1 MLGSHHSPTALPC
14 EGDSPAP
21 CGPARRADRGSSLV
35 RVALDDLF
43 DLNAIVDRVLAQ
55 LVEEHGEEWVVER
68 SDRLQAAFG
77 RAAETALS
85 DATPLVKELKAAAP
99 AMLEERRRGRREYR
113 EMIEEHWAAA
123 FDLYEVVLRIAFEA
137 GTDFGETRAERL
149 GDRRVFVVLTRL
161 HARGCRIAEEILVLL
176 KNGYGQGALARWRTL
191 HEVTSVAMFIAKHG
205 ESVAERYLAHEVV
218 ETWRATRE
226 YERCAP
232 ALGYEPLAEGE
243 LDEVSQQ
250 VEVLVERFAKR
261 FKEPYGWAADALD
274 RDVEARG
281 LSGFAAIEKVVELD
295 HLRAHYRF
303 ASHPTHGN
311 PKGVLFNPDFSGD
324 GVLAG
329 PSPEGLADPGHCAL
343 ISLTQLTAT
352 LLVLD
357 SGPSMP
363 VVIGAMLR
371 LGEEAGAAFIAAA
384 EALEG
389 RLIFEGG
396 ASTP

>member
-1 MLGSHHSPTALPC
+1 M
-14 EGDSPAP
+14 
-21 CGPARRADRGSSLV
+21 
-35 RVALDDLF
+35 ALDDLF
-43 DLNAIVDRVLAQ
+43 DLNAIVDRVLTQ

-77 RAAETALS
+77 RAVETALS
-85 DATPLVKELKAAAP
+85 DATPLVKDLKAAAP

-123 FDLYEVVLRIAFEA
+123 FDLYEVVLRIGFEA

-149 GDRRVFVVLTRL
+149 GEGRVFGVLTRL

-191 HEVTSVAMFIAKHG
+191 HEVTCVARFIARHG
-205 ESVAERYLAHEVV
+205 EAVAEQYLLHDMV
-218 ETWRATRE
+218 ESWRATRE

-250 VEVLVERFAKR
+250 VEVLVERFGTR
-261 FKEPYGWAADALD
+261 FTAQYGWAAEALE
-274 RDVEARG
+274 REVEARG

-343 ISLTQLTAT
+343 ISLTQLTTT
-352 LLVLD
+352 LLGLD
-357 SGPSMP
+357 TGPSMP
-363 VVIGAMLR
+363 LVIGAMLR
-371 LGEEAGAAFIAAA
+371 LGDKAGDAFLAAA
-384 EALEG
+384 EALEDRIVFQG
-389 RLIFEGG
+389 DGS
-396 ASTP
+396 AA